1 MKKEDKEKTQS
12 NISAKK
18 WIRNFIL
25 ISLVILFTVF
35 TINLVNDPMMLTS
48 FSTPFNQ
55 HAKIVNERQQKVN
68 FLTYNDI
75 DYNGVIIGSS
85 RATYLN
91 PNLFDSDKKIY
102 NLSYNGGI
110 LPEYKSFLNYFS
122 KKNKQ
127 KIKYIYFGIDFFQ
140 TVTAYKDY
148 DSADNYIKNTEDNLY
163 RIKTLIS
170 DDCLYYALTPNYLT
184 PQYLNREGGYK
195 VTNEKFLD
203 KDKTKKIAEHLDK
216 LYAFKF
222 NPNYDEFLAELK
234 SEYPDAKFIVFTTP
248 EPKTLLNYLMKNKKL
263 YHRYE
268 KWLKETV
275 DVFGEIYHFD
285 YFNEVTL
292 NEEKYFLDTHHL
304 TSDSSNY
311 IIYKLENSDKALDDF
326 GIILNKTNL
335 SEFLKKTKKEFGV
348 NY

>member
-1 MKKEDKEKTQS
+1 MAKEKLQS
-12 NISAKK
+12 NINAKK
-18 WIRNFIL
+18 WIKNFIL
-25 ISLVILFTVF
+25 ISIVILVTVF
-35 TINLVNDPMMLTS
+35 IINFIKDPMMLTP
-48 FSTPFNQ
+48 FSTKINR
-55 HAKIVNERQQKVN
+55 HAKIVNERQQKIN
-68 FLTYNDI
+68 YITYNNT

-91 PNLFDSDKKIY
+91 PNFFNPDKKIY

-110 LPEYKSFLNYFS
+110 LPEYKSFLDYFV
-122 KKNKQ
+122 KENDNEV
-127 KIKYIYFGIDFFQ
+127 KYIYFGIDFFQ

-148 DSADNYIKNTEDNLY
+148 DSAQNYVKNTEDNLY

-170 DDCLYYALTPNYLT
+170 DDCLSYSLNPNFLS
-184 PQYLNREGGYK
+184 PQYLNRKGGYK

-216 LYAFKF
+216 LYVYSF
-222 NPNYDEFLAELK
+222 NPKYKEFITDIKNA
-234 SEYPDAKFIVFTTP
+234 YPNAKFIVFTTP

-263 YHRYE
+263 YYRYE

-275 DVFGEIYHFD
+275 DVFGEVYHFD
-285 YFNEVTL
+285 YFNEVTI

-304 TSDSSNY
+304 TSNSSNY
-311 IIYKLENSDKALDDF
+311 IIYKLENSDKALNNF
-326 GIILNKTNL
+326 GIVLNKNNL
-335 SEFLKKTKKEFGV
+335 PEFLKKTKKEFGI